1 MAAMSKIEIPN
12 LSIVPVRDQIYDTLF
27 NFIIQC
33 IIRVS
38 ESDKSIQSIKDEVE
52 NIMCFLDINQIS
64 FPLSETR
71 KYKLDP
77 YRSDK
82 TLQITK
88 DFEDKIYNFLKICVL
103 ANKERC
109 VGDFLFNLNMDYK
122 ITFPLTQGNV
132 MMFISNKISSEIV
145 KFHKEGRFPDY
156 ILTNNIMDI
165 IYKYHKLK

>member
-1 MAAMSKIEIPN
+1 MAATSKIEIPD
-12 LSIVPVRDQIYDTLF
+12 LSIVPVQDQIYDTLF

-33 IIRVS
+33 INRVS

-71 KYKLDP
+71 KYKLAP

-88 DFEDKIYNFLKICVL
+88 DFEDKIYNFLKTCIIED
-103 ANKERC
+103 KERR
-109 VGDFLFNLNMDYK
+109 VKNFIFDLNMEYK
-122 ITFPLTQGNV
+122 ITFPLTQGHV
-132 MMFISNKISSEIV
+132 MTFISNKISSEII
-145 KFHKEGRFPDY
+145 KFHNEGRFHEH
-156 ILTNNIMDI
+156 ILTRNIMDI